1 MAYLDKQIAEMQAL
15 LPQYLTENTAVSK
28 GTIGWHILHN
38 LKVINGVYAA
48 TSASDPSQYRWKF
61 SFPRLVVF
69 FTGKIPR
76 GKAKSPKQVQPAKDF
91 TEADI
96 VAELEKAQ
104 QNAANFDTLK
114 AGSFFKHPF
123 FGALTLPKTKK
134 FLAIHTNHHLHI
146 MRDILKA
153 KA

>member
-28 GTIGWHILHN
+28 GNIGWHILHN
-38 LKVINGVYAA
+38 LKVINAVYATTA
-48 TSASDPSQYRWKF
+48 ASDPSQYRWKF
-61 SFPRLVVF
+61 SFSRLVVF
-69 FTGKIPR
+69 LTGKIPR
-76 GKAKSPKQVQPAKDF
+76 GKAKAPKQAKPAEDF

-96 VAELEKAQ
+96 VAELEKAK
-104 QNAANFDTLK
+104 QNAANFDQLD
-114 AGSFFKHPF
+114 SLLFFPHHI
-123 FGALTLPKTKK
+123 FGNLRLPKTKK
-134 FLAIHTNHHLHI
+134 FLAIHTDHHLQI